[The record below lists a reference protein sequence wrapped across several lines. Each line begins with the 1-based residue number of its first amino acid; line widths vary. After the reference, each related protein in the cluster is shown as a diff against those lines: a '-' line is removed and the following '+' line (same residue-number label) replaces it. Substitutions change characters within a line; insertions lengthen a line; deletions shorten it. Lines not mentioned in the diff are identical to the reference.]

1 MLSLTVGLGPS
12 DATRASERVSLAML
26 SLLYRPRKVKR
37 GYKKMQILSEIKFD
51 RDGLVAAII
60 QDETNNQV
68 LMLGYM
74 NAEAITATFNTG
86 RVCFWSRSRQ
96 KLWIKGE
103 TSGHTQN
110 VKSIAVD
117 CDGDAL
123 LIKVEQKVAAC
134 HKGYR
139 SCFFREVSPDGE
151 STRVVGGKVFE
162 AESVY

>member
-1 MLSLTVGLGPS
+1 
-12 DATRASERVSLAML
+12 
-26 SLLYRPRKVKR
+26 
-37 GYKKMQILSEIKFD
+37 MQILSEIKFD

-74 NAEAITATFNTG
+74 NAEAITATVNTG

-134 HKGYR
+134 HVGYR

-151 STRVVGGKVFE
+151 STRVVGEKVFE